1 MFISSNILEKNW
13 LTQMEFDS
21 ALTYAID
28 DFKENYANYINA
40 WENQQTSIC

>member
-1 MFISSNILEKNW
+1 
-13 LTQMEFDS
+13 MEFDS